1 MADQIDIPESFTADF
16 PDESFTGGAPET
28 TAPVNAELPHDIGD
42 AATEEERAAAAAA
55 ADPNA
60 GKDGFEDLEDDID
73 PNALP
78 EEKDDEDEGNRNPEN
93 LKKAL
98 HKERGEKKT
107 FRDRATAAEA
117 RTKELETLLE
127 KAKTAPPAAAAPES
141 VARVQEDPKLKEW
154 GQQIAFLEKQRGE
167 SDEQFGARLK
177 GAGIESQEQYAN
189 ISARLHGA
197 YEARTQT
204 LAATLESEERIR
216 ANTAAA
222 DLERSK
228 REIDDNFS
236 RNIKDSKIP
245 GIDKLSQRFAN
256 HQGTHFHPEISLGVK
271 LARDPASLVAA
282 ISSDRKVF
290 DEVAAMGKGKAGPTY
305 SDLVRLGEIAAE
317 FRFKHA
323 DKLPAPSKAADP
335 APNRT
340 PSATRPPRASQGA
353 PTDWDMDAEEW
364 VEKAQKGKVADTFG
378 ILRRR

>member
-1 MADQIDIPESFTADF
+1 MADQIDIPENFTADF
-16 PDESFTGGAPET
+16 SDEPIES
-28 TAPVNAELPHDIGD
+28 TAPGPTNPAHAELPHDLGD
-42 AATEEERAAAAAA
+42 ASTEEERAAAAAA

-60 GKDGFEDLEDDID
+60 GKDGFEDLEDEID

-98 HKERGEKKT
+98 HKERIEKKT

-117 RTKELETLLE
+117 RTKELERALE
-127 KAKTAPPAAAAPES
+127 TAKVTPPPAATPDA
-141 VARVQEDPKLKEW
+141 VARIQEDPKLKEW

-177 GAGIESQEQYAN
+177 SAGITTQEEYAN

-197 YEARTQT
+197 YEARSQT
-204 LAATLESEERIR
+204 LAANVEIENR
-216 ANTAAA
+216 AKAATAAA
-222 DLERSK
+222 DIERSK
-228 REIDDNFS
+228 REIEDNFS
-236 RNIKDSKIP
+236 RSIKDSKIP

-256 HQGTHFHPEISLGVK
+256 HQGAHFHPEISLGVK

-323 DKLPAPSKAADP
+323 DKLPAQTKTSEP

-353 PTDWDMDAEEW
+353 PTDWDLDPETWYERARQGKAE
-364 VEKAQKGKVADTFG
+364 DPFNL
-378 ILRRR
+378 LRRK